1 MGGQMNMMTIWKSV
15 SFAAVGMALLGCE
28 GNTDYLFELDNQTQD
43 TLHVVHAL
51 GKYSPELDP
60 EALDV
65 LPMSIVT
72 LGTTSWRGGRSEEV
86 DEVSLRSE
94 FGQTLHIERMNGDT
108 LLKNW
113 RSPDNWDIEVEELN
127 RFPANWI
134 HTCRFSVT
142 DADF

>member
-1 MGGQMNMMTIWKSV
+1 
-15 SFAAVGMALLGCE
+15 
-28 GNTDYLFELDNQTQD
+28 
-43 TLHVVHAL
+43 
-51 GKYSPELDP
+51 
-60 EALDV
+60 
-65 LPMSIVT
+65 MSIVT